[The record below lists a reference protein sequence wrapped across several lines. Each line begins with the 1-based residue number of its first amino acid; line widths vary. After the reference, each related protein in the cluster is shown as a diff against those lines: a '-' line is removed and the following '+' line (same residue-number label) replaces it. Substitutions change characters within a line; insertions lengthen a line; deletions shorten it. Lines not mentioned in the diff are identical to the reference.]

1 MAEKKK
7 KTSPGKHWHETKFQ
21 ERTNKETLFFVMT
34 RMDSMHLILRRISRM
49 INVFNFLPYITAGND
64 TSNTSSSMYDL
75 CSFDMIVDEVTTL
88 TIFFAYRLS
97 LTS

>member
-1 MAEKKK
+1 
-7 KTSPGKHWHETKFQ
+7 
-21 ERTNKETLFFVMT
+21 MT

-49 INVFNFLPYITAGND
+49 INVFNVLPYVTAGND
-64 TSNTSSSMYDL
+64 STSTTSSMYDL
-75 CSFDMIVDEVTTL
+75 YSFEMIGDEVTTL